1 MSTAEKLPVEEPGE
15 GAEETPE
22 RPRLELI
29 PGPGWFLSWW
39 SDLLPYLPTPSNL
52 AGPLSGVGA
61 GSAALIGRG
70 WAWLWAE
77 GWQDAAMRAGGV
89 VLAGYAGANT
99 FSALSGRYTGYIALA
114 AVVGWCVAA
123 KRHAPKTTSLRHP
136 VETDP
141 QAAAE
146 DLEEPPAT
154 PSPDD
159 VRTATLEWIRRLV
172 GDTQGVHLRD
182 LLAHAQAHGMFQD
195 LEVADLKGHLE
206 RWDIPVRKRV
216 RVRGRGV
223 TVGIHRDDLQP
234 PPPASPEEDA
244 QEDPEPQLHV
254 L

>member
-1 MSTAEKLPVEEPGE
+1 MSTTEQLPVEEP
-15 GAEETPE
+15 EESTEKTPE
-22 RPRLELI
+22 RPRLELVLR
-29 PGPGWFLSWW
+29 PARFASWW
-39 SDLLPYLPTPSNL
+39 SDLRPYLPTPANL
-52 AGPLSGVGA
+52 AGPLTGVGA
-61 GSAALIGRG
+61 GSAALISRG
-70 WAWLWAE
+70 WAWLWAD
-77 GWQDAAMRAGGV
+77 GWQDAGMRAGGV

-99 FSALSGRYTGYIALA
+99 FSMAGPHAGYIVLA
-114 AVVGWCVAA
+114 AVGGWCVAA
-123 KRHAPKTTSLRHP
+123 KLHAPKTTGP
-136 VETDP
+136 K
-141 QAAAE
+141 QAADTEPHVTAE
-146 DLEEPPAT
+146 GLEEQPAT

-182 LLAHAQAHGMFQD
+182 LLTHAQAHGMFQGM
-195 LEVADLKGHLE
+195 EVTDLKGHLE

-244 QEDPEPQLHV
+244 QEDPEPRLHV